1 MKNDIQFN
9 GEAFGGEQGPGIPA
23 INDKGTGLVFEAGP
37 NHDTRLAEVMLAIEK
52 NRNPFLEAGSVLLR
66 SLAEL
71 PKELNAEG
79 LRGLHQL
86 LTQELQT
93 FTRLCEQANLRRDHM
108 LAVRYAL
115 CTALDEA
122 ISSKPW
128 AGGEAGNTGM
138 WSTQALLNQFHG
150 ESGGGQTV
158 FLLIGRL
165 ANAPDEH
172 MPVLEVIHHL
182 LSLGFMGDYRVKT
195 DGHRMIETIRHR
207 LYTMVSAG
215 REPVARELSPHWQGV
230 GQGKFKLLRSI
241 PVWVSASVL
250 GLVLFGQFSW
260 FKYQLLTQSS
270 VVERNIEALAKLQ
283 PPPQQRKAAPQ
294 LNLATLLQTEV
305 AQGRVKVDENEQR
318 SLIVFK
324 GDGMFAGGLDKL
336 SPATLAILDKVAPA
350 VQQVGAAVRVIGH
363 TDNQPIATP
372 EFPSNMALSEKRAQ
386 SVLKVLQAKGVDAAR
401 LQAIGRGDTQ
411 PIDAANTDAARA
423 ANRRVEIEV
432 LASGAASPSAAAA
445 PQAGASAAPLKK

>member
-1 MKNDIQFN
+1 MKNDIQFTSDP
-9 GEAFGGEQGPGIPA
+9 FDGEQGSDLSSIQ
-23 INDKGTGLVFEAGP
+23 DRDTDLVFEPGP
-37 NHDTRLAEVMLAIEK
+37 NHDTRLAAVVLAVEQ
-52 NRNPFLEAGSVLLR
+52 NRNPLMEAASVLLR

-79 LRGLHQL
+79 LRGLHTL

-93 FTRLCEQANLRRDHM
+93 YTRLCEQANLRRDHM

-122 ISSKPW
+122 ISLKPW

-150 ESGGGQTV
+150 ESQGGKTV

-182 LSLGFMGDYRVKT
+182 LSLGFMGDYRVQA

-207 LYTMVSAG
+207 LYTMVSAS

-260 FKYQLLTQSS
+260 FKYQLLTRSS
-270 VVERNIEALAKLQ
+270 AVEKNIEALAKLQ
-283 PPPQQRKAAPQ
+283 PPPQQRKPDAR
-294 LNLATLLQTEV
+294 LNLAALLQAEI
-305 AQGRVKVDENEQR
+305 AQGRVKVDENDQR
-318 SLIVFK
+318 ALVVFK
-324 GDGMFAGGLDKL
+324 GDGMFAFGLDKL
-336 SPATLAILDKVAPA
+336 SPASLAILDKVAGA
-350 VQQVGAAVRVIGH
+350 LKQVGGTVRVIGH

-372 EFPSNMALSEKRAQ
+372 EYPSNMVLSEKRAQ
-386 SVLKVLQAKGVDAAR
+386 SVLKVLQAKGLDATR
-401 LQAIGRGDTQ
+401 LQAIGKGDTQ
-411 PIDAANTDAARA
+411 PLDTGNTEAAHA

-432 LASGAASPSAAAA
+432 VGTGGGSAA
-445 PQAGASAAPLKK
+445 PQEAASTPSAPISK